1 MKRSYVG
8 VIVLAAV
15 LFLNIVFTQYM
26 VHQFFYENYVNTLI
40 FCGLNIILFPIALF
54 AYKKMKN
61 VKA

>member
-8 VIVLAAV
+8 VFVLAAV

-40 FCGLNIILFPIALF
+40 FCGLNIVLFPIAWF